1 MRACRGEHPVR
12 SVETHGLVPGIRE
25 VTAQITCPTGQVEH
39 ARTAC
44 CGCGRMDNIVFYDST
59 RLGVHTENPGLPIR
73 PFDNLMADLRVFRCL
88 LRVILGVGRD
98 PIATAAIREPAGID
112 HRDW

>member
-1 MRACRGEHPVR
+1 MPRAEPSADLG
-12 SVETHGLVPGIRE
+12 S
-25 VTAQITCPTGQVEH
+25 GQKNGDIDCLLWGAH
-39 ARTAC
+39 
-44 CGCGRMDNIVFYDST
+44 ST
-59 RLGVHTENPGLPIR
+59 REGVHTENPGLPIR

-98 PIATAAIREPAGID
+98 PIATAASREPAGID

>member
-1 MRACRGEHPVR
+1 
-12 SVETHGLVPGIRE
+12 
-25 VTAQITCPTGQVEH
+25 
-39 ARTAC
+39 
-44 CGCGRMDNIVFYDST
+44 MDNIVFYDST
-59 RLGVHTENPGLPIR
+59 RVGVHTENPGLPIR

-88 LRVILGVGRD
+88 LQVILGVGRD